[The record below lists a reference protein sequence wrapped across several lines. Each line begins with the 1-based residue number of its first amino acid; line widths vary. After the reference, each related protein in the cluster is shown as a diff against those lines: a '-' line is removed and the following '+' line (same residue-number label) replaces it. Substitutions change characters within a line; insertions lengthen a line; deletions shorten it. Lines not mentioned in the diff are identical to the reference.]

1 MSPWWTQALIDQ
13 AIGRAVRI
21 GQTEV
26 VEVHHIQL
34 EEERMAKMISID
46 KMMSDKAAEKGEL
59 CRWFLNA
66 ADHLLK
72 PAQ

>member
-1 MSPWWTQALIDQ
+1 
-13 AIGRAVRI
+13 
-21 GQTEV
+21 
-26 VEVHHIQL
+26 L

-46 KMMSDKAAEKGEL
+46 KMMSEKAAEKGEL